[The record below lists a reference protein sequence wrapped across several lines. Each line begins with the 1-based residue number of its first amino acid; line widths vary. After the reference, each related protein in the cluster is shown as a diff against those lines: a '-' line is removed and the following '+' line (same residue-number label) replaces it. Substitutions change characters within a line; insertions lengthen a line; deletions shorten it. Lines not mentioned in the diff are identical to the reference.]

1 MGCLKFSWDKPLI
14 GKKDIKMSVIP
25 VILEQHTE
33 DSSFLWILRDSA
45 VNEPHYKLSDLAKL
59 DDRVEAHIDGLRIS
73 GDEGWEICKEALA
86 REEAGEIFTAAV
98 LAFESGIEE
107 RIQAVL
113 EAGNDDY
120 ELSRGLISALGWIPF
135 QQIESHI
142 LKLIEDASPAL
153 RGIGLAA
160 YAVHRQDP
168 GKSLIN
174 FLTDSDAVLRARAL
188 RAVGELGRKDLLSAM
203 TDHLNEEDENC
214 RYSAVWSAAVFGDAS
229 AVSVLRNIAESGG
242 VHAEESCAMALRTM
256 PLPDS
261 LEWLREL
268 AQDTDHKRLAV
279 TGYGVLGDHMPIP
292 WLIQMM
298 EVPELARVAG
308 ESFTMITG
316 VDIAYEDLEGE
327 WPEGFEAGPTESPED
342 EDVEMDPDE
351 DLPWPDPDLIADWWN
366 RNKGSFQNGTRYLLG
381 KPISEEQC
389 QHVLRHGYQRQ
400 RAAAA
405 LELAIINPGQPL
417 FEIRAPGF
425 HQQRLL
431 GLK

>member
-1 MGCLKFSWDKPLI
+1 
-14 GKKDIKMSVIP
+14 MSVIP

-33 DSSFLWILRDSA
+33 ESSFLWLLRDSA
-45 VNEPHYKLSDLAKL
+45 AYEPHYALSDLAKL
-59 DDRVEAHIDGLRIS
+59 DDRVEAHIDGLRIA

-86 REEAGEIFTAAV
+86 WEEAGEVFTAAV
-98 LAFESGIEE
+98 LAFESGVEE

-113 EAGNDDY
+113 EAASDDS

-135 QQIESHI
+135 EQIESHA
-142 LKLIEDASPAL
+142 LKLIGDESPNL
-153 RGIGLAA
+153 RRIGLAA

-168 GKSLIN
+168 GQFLIN
-174 FLTDSDAVLRARAL
+174 ALSDSDTVMRACAL
-188 RAVGELGRKDLLSAM
+188 RAVGELGRMDLLSVI
-203 TDHLNEEDENC
+203 TDHLNEEGENC
-214 RYSAVWSAAVFGDAS
+214 RFFAAWSSAILGNTS
-229 AVSVLRNIAESGG
+229 AVSVLRNITEKRGIYSEKA
-242 VHAEESCAMALRTM
+242 CAMALRKM
-256 PLPDS
+256 NLPDAHA
-261 LEWLREL
+261 WLREL
-268 AQDTDHKRLAV
+268 SQHPDHKRLSV
-279 TGYGVLGDHMPIP
+279 TGYGVTGDPTSVP